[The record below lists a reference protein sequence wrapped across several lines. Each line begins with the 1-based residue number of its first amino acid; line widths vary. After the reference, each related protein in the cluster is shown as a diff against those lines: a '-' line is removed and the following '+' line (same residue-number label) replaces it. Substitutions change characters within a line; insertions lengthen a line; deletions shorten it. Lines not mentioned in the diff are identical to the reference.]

1 MAGEHLS
8 ERKSHVRAFMNQIG
22 ARRERYI
29 RQSNHYYRELEK
41 FFRWHIPE
49 NSRVLEIGCGLGN
62 LLASVKP
69 GLGVGI
75 DISEEMVRLARDRYP
90 QLRFYVMDAENIELD
105 EVFDYIIISDT
116 LGYLEDIQR
125 LFFQLSK
132 VSHTQTRIIITY
144 HNFLWYPALSL
155 LELLHLKMPQI
166 SLNWLNDK
174 DITNL
179 LELEG
184 YEILRTGNRLIFP
197 LYIPLISNLLNRYFS
212 QLPVIRRLGII
223 GYIIARPAMR
233 MEEESRSVS
242 IVIPAKNEKGNIEP
256 AIARMPRM
264 GRRQEIIFV
273 EGGSSDG
280 TWEEII
286 RVKNQYEHAWD
297 IHCLQ
302 QDGTGKSDAVR
313 KGFSCATGDIL
324 MVLDADLSVAPE
336 ELPKF
341 FHAIASNR
349 AEFINGSRLVYPL
362 EKQSMFFLNL
372 IGNTF
377 FSVLFSWLISQPM
390 KDTLCGTKAISKNT
404 WERLV
409 ANRTYFG
416 DFDPFGDFDL
426 IFGVTKMD
434 LKILEVPVR
443 YHARTYGRSNISRFS
458 HGWLL
463 LKMAFFAMG
472 KIKFF

>member
-8 ERKSHVRAFMNQIG
+8 ERKSYVRAFMNRIG

-29 RQSNHYYRELEK
+29 RQSSYYYRELEK
-41 FFRWHIPE
+41 FLRWHIPE

-69 GLGVGI
+69 SLGVGI
-75 DISEEMVRLARDRYP
+75 DISDEMVRFARDKYP
-90 QLRFYVMDAENIELD
+90 QFQFYEMDAENLELA

-125 LFFQLSK
+125 LFFQLDK
-132 VSHTQTRIIITY
+132 VSHPHTRIIITY
-144 HNFLWYPALSL
+144 HNFLWYPVLSL
-155 LELLHLKMPQI
+155 LELFHLKMPRI

-184 YEILRTGNRLIFP
+184 YDILRTGNRFIFP
-197 LYIPLISNLLNRYFS
+197 LYIPILSNLLNRYIS
-212 QLPVIRRLGII
+212 QMPIICRLGII
-223 GYIIARPAMR
+223 GYIIARPAR
-233 MEEESRSVS
+233 RTEEESKSVS
-242 IVIPAKNEKGNIEP
+242 IVIPARNEKGNIEP
-256 AIARMPRM
+256 IISRMPRM
-264 GRRQEIIFV
+264 GSRQEIVFV

-286 RVKNQYEHAWD
+286 RVKNRYGDAWD
-297 IHCLQ
+297 IQCLQ
-302 QDGTGKSDAVR
+302 QDGNGKGDAVR
-313 KGFSCATGDIL
+313 KGFSCASGDIL
-324 MVLDADLSVAPE
+324 MVLDADLSVPPE
-336 ELPKF
+336 ELPNF
-341 FHAIASNR
+341 YRAIASNR

-362 EKQSMFFLNL
+362 EKQSMFFMNL
-372 IGNTF
+372 LGNKF
-377 FSVLFSWLISQPM
+377 FSVLFSWLISQPL
-390 KDTLCGTKAISKNT
+390 KDTLCGTKAISKNN
-404 WERLV
+404 WECLV
-409 ANRTYFG
+409 ANRPYFG

-426 IFGVTKMD
+426 IFGATKMD

-443 YHARTYGRSNISRFS
+443 YHARTYGKSKLSRFR

-472 KIKFF
+472 KLKFI